1 MTVVL
6 VDTPAGLGLVDT
18 DAPELSPLVLDLTS
32 PRKLARSDDLVR
44 ALGRDKGVRTVFDA
58 TAGLGRDALAL
69 AAVGF
74 DVVTCERSPW
84 MQALWADALKRSGDV
99 PRLRFLQGDAVE
111 KLRFLVDSGDAPDA
125 VYLDPMY
132 PHEGP
137 RKALQQREMR
147 LLRAAVGDGDDVDA
161 LFAAAMAAAKKR
173 VVVKRPKKAPTIA
186 NATPTHTWTGVSTR
200 FDLYV
205 LPPR

>member
-1 MTVVL
+1 
-6 VDTPAGLGLVDT
+6 
-18 DAPELSPLVLDLTS
+18 
-32 PRKLARSDDLVR
+32 
-44 ALGRDKGVRTVFDA
+44 
-58 TAGLGRDALAL
+58 
-69 AAVGF
+69 
-74 DVVTCERSPW
+74 
-84 MQALWADALKRSGDV
+84 
-99 PRLRFLQGDAVE
+99 LRFVQGDAVE
-111 KLRFLVDSGDAPDA
+111 KLRSLVDSDDAPDA